1 MAIDPVPTEP
11 VNDRPRGFIP
21 GPGQLEQLLA
31 TLADAGLKLG
41 THDQRIA
48 EWVAGWEWSTVAT
61 IASWVKRAADPL
73 ATDATEYRVH
83 LPENGGETL
92 LVRRQAL
99 AHGTGWAVST
109 YGPGGG
115 LAWTTE
121 GWQDGVGSLSVD
133 RLFCWPDAA
142 TAVDEARRAL
152 ANA

>member
-1 MAIDPVPTEP
+1 MTD
-11 VNDRPRGFIP
+11 
-21 GPGQLEQLLA
+21 
-31 TLADAGLKLG
+31 
-41 THDQRIA
+41 
-48 EWVAGWEWSTVAT
+48 
-61 IASWVKRAADPL
+61 ADPTREALLSEIARLRTELERARAL
-73 ATDATEYRVH
+73 AVDATEYRVH

-121 GWQDGVGSLSVD
+121 GWQDDISALTVD

-152 ANA
+152 ATA